1 MFLCLKKETR
11 SEKQETSF
19 CSYVLMSSNKSFGKN
34 NDEKVLHI
42 IFNNDITGHVGQRT
56 DNTSLHLG

>member
-1 MFLCLKKETR
+1 
-11 SEKQETSF
+11 
-19 CSYVLMSSNKSFGKN
+19 MSSNKSFGKN